1 MKQNHWRNQIT
12 GTENKRLNILSYC
25 CCNNKSDLETCS
37 PTRSWVASI
46 SCQQSRASPASRRCL
61 FPCCHSEPWWPA
73 QGRASPL
80 VPRRPGIGTLALRL
94 VTRRPPLAVLLR
106 PLPRRIWGMERAP
119 CLRGLG
125 DWHRRRRGHDRRLKW
140 RAGAGGV
147 RDLGMGARPSQYWR
161 KRSKT

>member
-12 GTENKRLNILSYC
+12 GTENKRLNISSYC

-46 SCQQSRASPASRRCL
+46 SCLQSRASPAPRRCL
-61 FPCCHSEPWWPA
+61 FPCCHSEPWWLA

-94 VTRRPPLAVLLR
+94 GTRRPPLAVLLR

-119 CLRGLG
+119 CLRRAARIWGTDEERERL
-125 DWHRRRRGHDRRLKW
+125 HAVAAAAHERG
-140 RAGAGGV
+140 GG
-147 RDLGMGARPSQYWR
+147 
-161 KRSKT
+161 

>member
-1 MKQNHWRNQIT
+1 MKQSNKWRNQIT
-12 GTENKRLNILSYC
+12 GTENKRLNRSSYC

-46 SCQQSRASPASRRCL
+46 SCLQSRASPAPRRCL

-119 CLRGLG
+119 CLRRAARIWGTDEEREAACG
-125 DWHRRRRGHDRRLKW
+125 GCGRAWERRR
-140 RAGAGGV
+140 V
-147 RDLGMGARPSQYWR
+147 REWKG
-161 KRSKT
+161 